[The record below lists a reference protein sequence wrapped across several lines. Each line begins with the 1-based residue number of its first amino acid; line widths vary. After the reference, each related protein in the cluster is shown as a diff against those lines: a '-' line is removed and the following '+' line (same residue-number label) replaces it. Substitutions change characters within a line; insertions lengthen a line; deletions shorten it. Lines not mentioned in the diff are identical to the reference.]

1 LGAVIVDLSVSATK
15 LRWSRCCK
23 LTRSQGV
30 RDSNA
35 ARAAVAE
42 GYMKQCTG
50 LWIVTP
56 ITRAVDDKAAKNL
69 LGETFRRQLKFDGT
83 YSAVT
88 FICSKSDDISITE
101 AIDSLEL
108 QGQMEEYDDEFV
120 SRNREQREVKNK
132 IKKLKVDKEDLT
144 DASEEA
150 EQNLEK
156 WEALKDKV
164 EDGESVYLPAASSNK
179 RKHLAELDQ
188 NSSTSF
194 DGSPLTIERIDHE
207 INELRRV

>member
-1 LGAVIVDLSVSATK
+1 
-15 LRWSRCCK
+15 
-23 LTRSQGV
+23 
-30 RDSNA
+30 
-35 ARAAVAE
+35 
-42 GYMKQCTG
+42 MKQCTG